1 MLLPRLDTNPK
12 VVTSKQ
18 GYSCT
23 LLANNGRGGK
33 SESWQGGMTLL
44 FVNCKNPSSLLTLV
58 IQNIDTETALQK
70 FEVVIDSSS
79 LTKIL

>member
-33 SESWQGGMTLL
+33 SKSWQGGMT
-44 FVNCKNPSSLLTLV
+44 
-58 IQNIDTETALQK
+58 
-70 FEVVIDSSS
+70 
-79 LTKIL
+79 